1 MRTHVLQK
9 SEIQSICSTPHING
23 KDVPRVALTSIL
35 ATDFI
40 KHRWNWAKPILVSP
54 QEIDD
59 KDAALFPKKIKGKYV
74 ILHRMGV
81 SIWID
86 FCR

>member
-1 MRTHVLQK
+1 MLYTAY
-9 SEIQSICSTPHING
+9 IG

-54 QEIDD
+54 PEIDD
-59 KDAALFPKKIKGKYV
+59 KDAALFLKKNKEKCNSSQNGCEY
-74 ILHRMGV
+74 LDR
-81 SIWID
+81 